1 MMRFTGICYFLG
13 FIGRR
18 NLSFNL
24 GEVKKLIQEGIDR
37 IDAKTWSDCC
47 RHVQDKESEYWKA
60 DIAVEDEIERIMVQI
75 GPDSDVSSDEEDSAA
90 EDTAEMHAEDS
101 ATGETTDT
109 AGEEGETTETAG
121 EEGETTDTADE
132 IC

>member
-1 MMRFTGICYFLG
+1 M
-13 FIGRR
+13 
-18 NLSFNL
+18 SFDL
-24 GEVKKLIQEGIDR
+24 GEVKQLLQEGIDR
-37 IDAKTWSDCC
+37 IDAQTWSDCC

-60 DIAVEDEIERIMVQI
+60 DIAVEDEIEWIMIQI
-75 GPDSDVSSDEEDSAA
+75 DPDSDVSSDEEYNVA

-101 ATGETTDT
+101 ETGETTDT

-121 EEGETTDTADE
+121 EEGETTDTDTADE